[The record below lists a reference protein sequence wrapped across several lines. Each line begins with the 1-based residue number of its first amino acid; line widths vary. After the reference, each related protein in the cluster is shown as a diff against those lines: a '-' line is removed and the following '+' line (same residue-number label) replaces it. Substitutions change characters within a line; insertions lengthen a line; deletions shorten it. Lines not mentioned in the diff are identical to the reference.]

1 MRKYY
6 LLFISIIFL
15 ASCQNDDE
23 NIDIQN
29 PPPLVNGGNDFLNI
43 NEFKVVL
50 NAEAL
55 NTNEQGVWS
64 IQSGLIDKKVFFD
77 DPKNPKTTFHG
88 LPGEEYKLVWKLTSS
103 GKTNID
109 NVTVSFSPLQTE
121 IINLSPDF
129 YKTRLHLQA
138 KSYDYGSWSIEGKY
152 DHIWNLNFGGTII
165 PDDKSPHILFYGFE
179 NTSYKLIWTTWYG
192 SKSASVTITFNSGIY
207 QQEEALEDLTASN
220 WQYKKDSNGNVIE
233 LNMGGD
239 ARAWIYQDLKL
250 YPSIQSLIHLKKLN
264 LSGDG
269 LTVFPEVIS
278 SKYLNLEVLDISHN
292 AISDLPENFG
302 NLTKLDTLK
311 FNYNNYNK
319 TLSKLPE
326 SFGQLKNL
334 KYLDLTLMGLNTL
347 PESFS
352 NLKNLNYLNLAL
364 NHITKLPDNIGNL
377 SNLETI
383 TIELGINIPNSF
395 ANLTNLKNCNLY
407 IINNSTAVL
416 PVNFGNLKKLE
427 KLNLYGKFTNLPNS
441 FSNLINLKDLE
452 ITGGSTINQLPDNFG
467 NLVNLENV
475 RIAGSFT
482 TLPNSFTNLIK
493 LKNLELHGKLEYLPA
508 DIGDLKKLEWL
519 SVSSMNL
526 KAIPDSFGNLENLKY
541 FRAYS
546 NNISTIPDSFGNL
559 KKIYEIN
566 LSYNNIKHFPSTLTN
581 LSDTLF
587 DFAIRG
593 NNFSDQELS
602 LLKKMLP
609 ATRITTD

>member
-1 MRKYY
+1 M
-6 LLFISIIFL
+6 
-15 ASCQNDDE
+15 ASCQNDDGDI
-23 NIDIQN
+23 NIPE
-29 PPPLVNGGNDFLNI
+29 PPLLVNGGNDFLNV
-43 NEFKVVL
+43 NDFKVVL
-50 NAEAL
+50 NADAL
-55 NTNEQGVWS
+55 KPNEEGVWS
-64 IQSGLIDKKVFFD
+64 IQSGLIDEKVFFD
-77 DPKNPKTTFHG
+77 DAKNPKTVFHG
-88 LPGEEYKLVWKLTSS
+88 LPGEEYKLIWKLTSS
-103 GKTNID
+103 GKTNTGT
-109 NVTVSFSPLQTE
+109 VVVSFSPLQTE
-121 IINLSPDF
+121 ILNLSPDF

-138 KSYDYGSWSIEGKY
+138 KSYGKGVWTIEGKY

-165 PDDKSPHILFYGFE
+165 PDNQSPHILFYGFE
-179 NTSYKLIWTTWYG
+179 NTQYKLTWTTWYG
-192 SKSASVTITFNSGIY
+192 SKSASATITFDSSVY
-207 QQEEALEDLTASN
+207 QQDEALEDLTADT
-220 WQYKKDSNGNVIE
+220 WQYKKDLSGNVTE
-233 LNMGGD
+233 LNMAGD

-250 YPSIQSLIHLKKLN
+250 YPSIQSLIHLKKLY

-278 SKYLNLEVLDISHN
+278 SKYINLEVLDISHN
-292 AISDLPENFG
+292 AISSLPENFG

-319 TLSKLPE
+319 TLSKLPD

-352 NLKNLNYLNLAL
+352 DLKNLNCLNLAL
-364 NHITKLPDNIGNL
+364 NHIAKLPDDIGNL

-383 TIELGINIPNSF
+383 TIELGTNIPNSF
-395 ANLTNLKNCNLY
+395 SNLTNLKKCNLY
-407 IINNSTAVL
+407 IVNNSTAVL

-427 KLNLYGKFTNLPNS
+427 NLNLYGKFISLPNS

-452 ITGGSTINQLPDNFG
+452 ITGGSTINKLPDNFG
-467 NLVNLENV
+467 NLVNLENI

-482 TLPNSFTNLIK
+482 TLPDSFTNLRK
-493 LKNLELHGKLEYLPA
+493 LKNLELHGSLEYLPA
-508 DIGDLKKLEWL
+508 NIGNLKALEWL

-526 KAIPDSFGNLENLKY
+526 KEIPESFGNLENLKY
-541 FRAYS
+541 FRAYL
-546 NNISTIPDSFGNL
+546 NQISTIPDSLGNL

-587 DFAIRG
+587 DFVIRG
-593 NNFSDQELS
+593 NNFSEQELS
-602 LLKKMLP
+602 SLKKMLP